1 MLVAADALPLH
12 APASVLRGAFLLP
25 ECAVDPNGQ
34 VHPMPGTMV
43 RYSADS

>member
-12 APASVLRGAFLLP
+12 APTSVLRSAFLLP

-34 VHPMPGTMV
+34 VHPMLSTMV
-43 RYSADS
+43 RYSANS